1 MVNFFIHR
9 VKHNLSV
16 CLGRLDSKISK
27 AEAGRPMRRP
37 LQQSRAIQQGL
48 EPGQVAA
55 EEVRRGHVRGMV

>member
-9 VKHNLSV
+9 VKQNVSV
-16 CLGRLDSKISK
+16 CLGRLDGKISK
-27 AEAGRPMRRP
+27 AGRPMRRP